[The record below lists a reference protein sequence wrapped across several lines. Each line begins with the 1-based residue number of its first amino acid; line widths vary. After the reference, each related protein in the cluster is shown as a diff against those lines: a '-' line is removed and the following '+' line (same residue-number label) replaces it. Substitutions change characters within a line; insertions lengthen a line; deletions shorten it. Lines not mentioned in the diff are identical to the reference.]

1 MPSANNPYRQEL
13 FELLKQLSFRRGDFV
28 LASGKR
34 ASYYIDC
41 RTTTLSGRGSYLIG
55 RLLFEMLEPCHIDA
69 VGGVII
75 GAAPMVT
82 AITYRSAEAGQPV
95 DGFLI
100 RKEAKGHGTGRQ
112 IEGHLKPWMRVALV
126 EDVITTGGSLLK
138 GIDAIRRD
146 YPSVDI
152 TRIVSLVDREEG
164 GREALSRAGIPYRS
178 LYSVHEFLA
187 E

>member
-1 MPSANNPYRQEL
+1 MPLNNDAYRQEL
-13 FELLKQLSFRRGDFV
+13 FELLKQLSFRRGEFV

-34 ASYYIDC
+34 ANYYIDC
-41 RTTTLSGRGSYLIG
+41 RTTTLAGRGSYLIG
-55 RLLFEMLEPCHIDA
+55 RLLYEMLEPARIDA

-82 AITYRSAEAGQPV
+82 AITCRSAEVGKPI

-112 IEGHLKPWMRVALV
+112 IEGHLQPWMRVALV

-138 GIDAIRRD
+138 GIDAIQRD
-146 YPSVDI
+146 YPSVE
-152 TRIVSLVDREEG
+152 IVQVLSLVDREAG
-164 GREALSRAGIPYRS
+164 GREALSKAGIPYRS
-178 LYSVHEFLA
+178 LYSVREFLA